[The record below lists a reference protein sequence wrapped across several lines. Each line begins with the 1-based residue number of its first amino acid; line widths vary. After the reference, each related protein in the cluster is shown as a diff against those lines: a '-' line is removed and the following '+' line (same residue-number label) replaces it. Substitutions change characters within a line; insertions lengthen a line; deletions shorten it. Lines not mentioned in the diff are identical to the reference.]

1 MLKKPLKFWALL
13 AVTGVGAVLGLASVP
28 VPAKADDS
36 LDEEQEKA
44 IKAAVKVAASA
55 AVKIETSGGVEVV
68 RAGRAAVRRGI
79 GPTTGV
85 IVSDDGYVISS
96 SFNFANK
103 PATIRVTIPGQKPRV
118 ARVVAHDE
126 TRMLTLLKVNLPQGT
141 KLPVPKP
148 TPKKD
153 MEIGLM
159 AVALG
164 RTLSAED
171 GPPSVS
177 VGIISAT
184 DRIWGK
190 AVQTDAKISPTN
202 YGGPLI
208 DIEGRVL
215 GVLVPASP
223 QADGA
228 LAGFEWYDSGIGFA
242 IPLDDINAVLPR
254 LKKGTEK

>member
-68 RAGRAAVRRGI
+68 RAGRAAVRRGS

-85 IVSDDGYVISS
+85 IVSEDGYVISS

-103 PATIRVTIPGQKPRV
+103 PATIRVSIPGTKDRRV
-118 ARVVAHDE
+118 ARVVGHDE
-126 TRMLTLLKVNLPQGT
+126 TRMLTLLKVTMPAGT
-141 KLPVPKP
+141 KLPVPKA

-153 MEIGLM
+153 MDIGLTSI
-159 AVALG
+159 AVG
-164 RTLSAED
+164 RTLSADD
-171 GPPSVS
+171 GPPSDS

-190 AVQTDAKISPTN
+190 AIQTDAKVSPTN
-202 YGGPLI
+202 YGGPL
-208 DIEGRVL
+208 
-215 GVLVPASP
+215 
-223 QADGA
+223 
-228 LAGFEWYDSGIGFA
+228 
-242 IPLDDINAVLPR
+242 
-254 LKKGTEK
+254 